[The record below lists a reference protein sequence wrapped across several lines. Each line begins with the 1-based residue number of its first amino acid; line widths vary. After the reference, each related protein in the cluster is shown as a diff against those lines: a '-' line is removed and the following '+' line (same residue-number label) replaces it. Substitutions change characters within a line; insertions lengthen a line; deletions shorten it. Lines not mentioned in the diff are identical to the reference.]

1 MQHPSRARGLDKAA
15 PLGLDGAM
23 LLAIDQGTTSTR
35 AMAFG
40 LDGAPLAVEQQE
52 FVQHYPRDGWVEHNP
67 EEIWTKTLAVT
78 RAVLKRLG
86 AAPAAI
92 GITNQRETAVLWDRK
107 TGKPVYNA
115 IVWQDRRGA
124 EHCRRLVAAGHDK
137 GIRAKT
143 GLVVDSYFSA
153 TKLAWLL
160 SNVEGARERA
170 KRGELAFGTIDA
182 FLLWRLTGG
191 KVHATDATNASRTML
206 FDIGQQDWS
215 EEMLALFEVPRAIL
229 PEVRDSAGAF
239 GTADA
244 ALLGTAIP
252 VTGIAGD
259 QQAATFGQACFAQG
273 AIKSTYGTGA
283 FIVMNAGERMP
294 SPAEGLLATVAWRLG
309 GKTTYAVEGAIFN
322 AGTAIKW
329 LRDELKLIGVA
340 QESEALA
347 RSLPGNRGVYFV
359 PAFTGLGA
367 PHWDPDARGAIFGLA
382 RDTGRAEIVRAA
394 LESACYQTRD
404 LVDAMRGGEGGGPV
418 LRVDGGMVQN
428 DWMLQFLADIL
439 GAPVERPR
447 VPETTALG
455 AALLAGLGAGLY
467 RSLDEV
473 AAAWQRDRRFDPAL
487 PAAEREKLVARWRAL
502 VARVRETE

>member
-1 MQHPSRARGLDKAA
+1 
-15 PLGLDGAM
+15 M

-52 FVQHYPRDGWVEHNP
+52 FAQHYPRDGWVEHDP
-67 EEIWTKTLAVT
+67 EEIWAKTVAAT
-78 RAVLKRLG
+78 RAVLQRLDKP
-86 AAPAAI
+86 PAAI
-92 GITNQRETAVLWDRK
+92 GITNQRETAVLWDRVS
-107 TGKPVYNA
+107 GKVIYNA

-124 EHCRRLVAAGHDK
+124 EHCRQLIAAGHDK
-137 GIRAKT
+137 LIRART

-160 SNVEGARERA
+160 ANVAGARERA
-170 KRGELAFGTIDA
+170 RRGELAFGTIDT

-206 FDIGQQDWS
+206 FDIARQDWS
-215 EEMLALFEVPRAIL
+215 DELLALFEVPRAVL

-239 GTADA
+239 GTADP
-244 ALLGTAIP
+244 ALLGAAFPI
-252 VTGIAGD
+252 TGIAGD
-259 QQAATFGQACFAQG
+259 QQAATFGQACFKPG
-273 AIKSTYGTGA
+273 AVKSTYGTGA
-283 FIVMNAGERMP
+283 FIVMNAGARMP
-294 SPAEGLLATVAWRLG
+294 SPAQGLLATVAWRLG

-329 LRDELKLIGVA
+329 LRDELKLIA
-340 QESEALA
+340 AADESEALA
-347 RSLPGNRGVYFV
+347 KDLPGNRGVYFV

-367 PHWDPDARGAIFGLA
+367 PHWDPDARGAIFGLQ

-404 LVDAMRGGEGGGPV
+404 LVDAMRSGDAMRSIDGGERL
-418 LRVDGGMVQN
+418 LRVDGGMVRN
-428 DWMLQFLADIL
+428 DWLLQFLADIL

-447 VPETTALG
+447 VPETTGLG
-455 AALLAGLGAGLY
+455 AAFLAGLGAGLY
-467 RSLDEV
+467 RSLDEI
-473 AAAWQRDRRFDPAL
+473 AAAWQRDRRFDPAM

-502 VARVRETE
+502 AARVRETTT

>member
-1 MQHPSRARGLDKAA
+1 
-15 PLGLDGAM
+15 M

-40 LDGAPLAVEQQE
+40 LDGVPLAAAQQE
-52 FVQHYPRDGWVEHNP
+52 FAQHYPRDGWVEHDP
-67 EEIWTKTLAVT
+67 EEIWAKTLAVT
-78 RAVLKRLG
+78 RAALKQLD
-86 AAPAAI
+86 APPAAI
-92 GITNQRETAVLWDRK
+92 GITNQRETVVLWDRR
-107 TGKPVYNA
+107 TGRPVHNA

-124 EHCRRLVAAGHDK
+124 EHCRRLVAAGHEK
-137 GIRAKT
+137 SIRAKT

-160 SNVEGARERA
+160 ANVEGARERA
-170 KRGELAFGTIDA
+170 KRGELAFGTIDT

-191 KVHATDATNASRTML
+191 RVHATDATNASRTML
-206 FDIGQQDWS
+206 FNIGRQAWS

-229 PEVRDSAGAF
+229 PEVHDSAGAF
-239 GTADA
+239 GTADP
-244 ALLGTAIP
+244 ALLGAAIP
-252 VTGIAGD
+252 IAGIAGD
-259 QQAATFGQACFAQG
+259 QQAATFGQACFAPG
-273 AIKSTYGTGA
+273 AVKSTYGTGA
-283 FIVMNAGERMP
+283 FIVMNAGETMP
-294 SPAEGLLATVAWRLG
+294 SPADGLLATVAWRLG
-309 GKTTYAVEGAIFN
+309 GRTTYAVEGAIFN

-329 LRDELKLIGVA
+329 LRDELKLIA
-340 QESEALA
+340 AAHESEMLA
-347 RSLPGNRGVYFV
+347 KSLPGNRGVYFV

-367 PHWDPDARGAIFGLA
+367 PHWDPEARGAIFGLQ

-404 LVDAMRGGEGGGPV
+404 LVDAMRGRNDGGHV

-455 AALLAGLGAGLY
+455 AAFLAGLGAGLY
-467 RSLDEV
+467 GSLDDV

-502 VARVRETE
+502 VARVRETG

>member
-1 MQHPSRARGLDKAA
+1 MSS
-15 PLGLDGAM
+15 

-52 FVQHYPRDGWVEHNP
+52 FAQHYPRDGWVEHDP
-67 EEIWTKTLAVT
+67 EEIWAKTLAGT

-86 AAPAAI
+86 KAPAAI

-107 TGKPVYNA
+107 TGKPAYNA

-124 EHCRRLVAAGHDK
+124 EHCRQLIAAGHDK
-137 GIRAKT
+137 LIRAKT

-160 SNVEGARERA
+160 ANVPGARERA
-170 KRGELAFGTIDA
+170 KRGELAFGTIDT

-191 KVHATDATNASRTML
+191 KVHATDASNASRTML
-206 FDIGQQDWS
+206 FDIARQQWS
-215 EEMLALFEVPRAIL
+215 DELLALFDVPRAVL

-239 GTADA
+239 GTAEA
-244 ALLGTAIP
+244 ALLGASLP

-259 QQAATFGQACFAQG
+259 QQAATFGQACFKPG
-273 AIKSTYGTGA
+273 AVKSTYGTGA
-283 FIVMNAGERMP
+283 FIVMNAGERL
-294 SPAEGLLATVAWRLG
+294 PALAQGLLGTVAWRLG

-322 AGTAIKW
+322 AGTAVKW
-329 LRDELKLIGVA
+329 LRDELKLIA
-340 QESEALA
+340 AADESEPLA
-347 RSLPGNRGVYFV
+347 KGLSSNRGVYFI

-367 PHWDPDARGAIFGLA
+367 PHWDPDARGAIFGLT
-382 RDTGRAEIVRAA
+382 RDTGRAEIARAA

-404 LVDAMRGGEGGGPV
+404 LVEAMRAGAGGEQL
-418 LRVDGGMVQN
+418 LRVDGGMVRN

-447 VPETTALG
+447 VAETTALG
-455 AALLAGLGAGLY
+455 AAFLAGLGAGVY

-502 VARVRETE
+502 VARVRETA

>member
-1 MQHPSRARGLDKAA
+1 
-15 PLGLDGAM
+15 M

-40 LDGAPLAVEQQE
+40 LDGAPLATAQQE
-52 FVQHYPRDGWVEHNP
+52 FAQHYPRDGWVEHDP

-78 RAVLKRLG
+78 RAVLKQVD
-86 AAPAAI
+86 APPAAI

-107 TGKPVYNA
+107 TGTPVYNA

-124 EHCRRLVAAGHDK
+124 EHCRRLIAAGHDK
-137 GIRAKT
+137 SIRAKT

-153 TKLAWLL
+153 TKIAWLL
-160 SNVEGARERA
+160 TNVRGARERA
-170 KRGELAFGTIDA
+170 TRGELAFGTIDT

-206 FDIGQQDWS
+206 FDIARQEWS
-215 EEMLALFEVPRAIL
+215 DELLALFEVPRAML

-244 ALLGTAIP
+244 ALLGAALPI
-252 VTGIAGD
+252 TGIAGD
-259 QQAATFGQACFAQG
+259 QQAATFGQACFKPG
-273 AIKSTYGTGA
+273 AVKSTYGTGA
-283 FIVMNAGERMP
+283 FIVMNAGARV
-294 SPAEGLLATVAWRLG
+294 PAPAQGLLGTVAWRLG
-309 GKTTYAVEGAIFN
+309 GKATYAVEGAIFN
-322 AGTAIKW
+322 AGTAVKW
-329 LRDELKLIGVA
+329 LRDELKLIA
-340 QESEALA
+340 AADESETLA
-347 RSLPGNRGVYFV
+347 KNLPGNRGVYFV

-404 LVDAMRGGEGGGPV
+404 LVDAMRGSDAGGERL
-418 LRVDGGMVQN
+418 LRVDGGMVRN

-455 AALLAGLGAGLY
+455 AAFLAGLGAGLY
-467 RSLDEV
+467 RSLDEI
-473 AAAWQRDRRFDPAL
+473 AAAWQRDRRFDPAM
-487 PAAEREKLVARWRAL
+487 PAGEREKLVARWRAL
-502 VARVRETE
+502 VTRVRETTT

>member
-1 MQHPSRARGLDKAA
+1 MSS
-15 PLGLDGAM
+15 

-40 LDGAPLAVEQQE
+40 LDGAPLAAEQQE
-52 FVQHYPRDGWVEHNP
+52 LAQHYPRDGWVEHDP
-67 EEIWTKTLAVT
+67 EEIWAKTLAVT
-78 RAVLKRLG
+78 RAVLQRLG
-86 AAPAAI
+86 KPPTAI
-92 GITNQRETAVLWDRK
+92 GITNQRETAVVWDRK
-107 TGKPVYNA
+107 TGKPIYNA

-124 EHCRRLVAAGHDK
+124 EHCRQLVAAGHDK
-137 GIRAKT
+137 LIRAKT

-160 SNVEGARERA
+160 VNVPGARERA
-170 KRGELAFGTIDA
+170 QRGELAFGTIDS

-191 KVHATDATNASRTML
+191 ERGSVRAVHATDATNASRTML
-206 FDIGQQDWS
+206 FDIARQEWS
-215 EEMLALFEVPRAIL
+215 DELLALFAVPRAML

-239 GTADA
+239 GAADP
-244 ALLGTAIP
+244 ALLGAAFPI
-252 VTGIAGD
+252 TGIAGD
-259 QQAATFGQACFAQG
+259 QQAATFGQACFKPG
-273 AIKSTYGTGA
+273 AVKSTYGTGA
-283 FIVMNAGERMP
+283 FIVMNAGARVP
-294 SPAEGLLATVAWRLG
+294 SPAQGLLATVAWRLG

-322 AGTAIKW
+322 AGTAVKW
-329 LRDELKLIGVA
+329 LRDELKLIA
-340 QESEALA
+340 AADESEALA
-347 RSLPGNRGVYFV
+347 KDLPGNRGVYFV

-404 LVDAMRGGEGGGPV
+404 LVDAMRADDAGGERL
-418 LRVDGGMVQN
+418 LRVDGGMVRN
-428 DWMLQFLADIL
+428 DWLLQFLADVL

-455 AALLAGLGAGLY
+455 AAFLAGLGAGLY
-467 RSLDEV
+467 CSLDEI
-473 AAAWQRDRRFDPAL
+473 AAGWQRDRRFDPAM

-502 VARVRETE
+502 VARVREQR

>member
-1 MQHPSRARGLDKAA
+1 MPS
-15 PLGLDGAM
+15 

-40 LDGAPLAVEQQE
+40 LDGAPLASAQQE
-52 FVQHYPRDGWVEHNP
+52 FAQHYPRDGWVEHDP
-67 EEIWTKTLAVT
+67 EEIWAKTLDVT

-86 AAPAAI
+86 TPPAAI
-92 GITNQRETAVLWDRK
+92 GITNQRETAVLWDRV
-107 TGKPVYNA
+107 TGKAIYNA

-124 EHCRRLVAAGHDK
+124 DHCRRLVAAGHDK
-137 GIRAKT
+137 SIRART

-160 SNVEGARERA
+160 ANVPGARERA
-170 KRGELAFGTIDA
+170 QRGELAFGTIDT

-191 KVHATDATNASRTML
+191 KAHATDASNASRTML
-206 FDIGQQDWS
+206 FDIGRQAWS
-215 EEMLALFEVPRAIL
+215 DELLALFEVPRAIL

-239 GTADA
+239 GTADP

-259 QQAATFGQACFAQG
+259 QQAATFGQACFAPG
-273 AIKSTYGTGA
+273 AAKSTYGTGA

-294 SPAEGLLATVAWRLG
+294 APAEGLLATVAWRLG

-329 LRDELKLIGVA
+329 LRDELKIIGA
-340 QESEALA
+340 ADESESLA
-347 RSLPGNRGVYFV
+347 KSLPGNRGVYFV

-367 PHWDPDARGAIFGLA
+367 PHWDPDARGAIFGLQ

-404 LVDAMRGGEGGGPV
+404 LVDAMRGGATSVGQV
-418 LRVDGGMVQN
+418 LRVDGGMVAN
-428 DWMLQFLADIL
+428 DWLLQFLADIL

-455 AALLAGLGAGLY
+455 AAFLAGLGAGLY

-473 AAAWQRDRRFDPAL
+473 GAAWQRDRRFDPAL
-487 PAAEREKLVARWRAL
+487 PPGEREKLVGRWRAL
-502 VARVRETE
+502 VARVRECR

>member
-1 MQHPSRARGLDKAA
+1 LDKRNR
-15 PLGLDGAM
+15 LGIVAHM
-23 LLAIDQGTTSTR
+23 PVLLALDQGTTSTR

-40 LDGAPLAVEQQE
+40 LDGAPVAVEQQE
-52 FVQHYPRDGWVEHNP
+52 FAQHYPRDGWVEHDP

-78 RAVLKRLG
+78 RAVLRRLG
-86 AAPAAI
+86 APPAAI

-124 EHCRRLVAAGHDK
+124 EHCRQLVAAGHDK
-137 GIRAKT
+137 VIRAKT

-160 SNVEGARERA
+160 AHVEGARERA
-170 KRGELAFGTIDA
+170 KRGELAFGTIDT

-191 KVHATDATNASRTML
+191 ERGSARAVHATDASNASRTML
-206 FDIGQQDWS
+206 FDIVRQDWS
-215 EEMLALFEVPRAIL
+215 DELLALFEIPRAVL

-239 GTADA
+239 GAADA
-244 ALLGTAIP
+244 AVLGAALPI
-252 VTGIAGD
+252 TGIAGD
-259 QQAATFGQACFAQG
+259 QQAATFGQACFKPG

-294 SPAEGLLATVAWRLG
+294 SPAQGLLATVAWRLG

-329 LRDELKLIGVA
+329 LRDELKLIA
-340 QESEALA
+340 AADESEPLA
-347 RSLPGNRGVYFV
+347 KGLAGNRGIYFV

-367 PHWDPDARGAIFGLA
+367 PHWDPDARGAIFGLT

-404 LVDAMRGGEGGGPV
+404 LVEAMRGGRSGGETL
-418 LRVDGGMVQN
+418 LRVDGGMVRN

-455 AALLAGLGAGLY
+455 AAFLAGLGAGLY
-467 RSLDEV
+467 RSLDEI
-473 AAAWQRDRRFDPAL
+473 AAAWQRDRRFDPAM
-487 PAAEREKLVARWRAL
+487 PTTERDALVARWRTL
-502 VARVRETE
+502 VGRVREHA

>member
-1 MQHPSRARGLDKAA
+1 MPT
-15 PLGLDGAM
+15 

-40 LDGAPLAVEQQE
+40 RDGAPLAVEQQE
-52 FVQHYPRDGWVEHNP
+52 FTQHYPRDGWVEHDP
-67 EEIWTKTLAVT
+67 EEIWSKTLAVT
-78 RAVLKRLG
+78 RAVLGGL
-86 AAPAAI
+86 AETPAAI

-107 TGKPVYNA
+107 TGKAIYNA

-124 EHCRRLVAAGHDK
+124 EHCRRLIAAGHDK
-137 GIRAKT
+137 LIRAKT

-160 SNVEGARERA
+160 ANVEGARERA
-170 KRGELAFGTIDA
+170 KRGELAFGTIDS

-206 FDIGQQDWS
+206 FDIGRQQWS
-215 EEMLALFEVPRAIL
+215 DELLALFEIPRAVL

-239 GTADA
+239 GTAA
-244 ALLGTAIP
+244 AAVLGKGLPI
-252 VTGIAGD
+252 TGIAGD
-259 QQAATFGQACFAQG
+259 QQAATFGQACFKPG

-283 FIVMNAGERMP
+283 FIVMNAGERLP
-294 SPAEGLLATVAWRLG
+294 QPAEGLLGTVAWRLA

-329 LRDELKLIGVA
+329 LRDELKLIA
-340 QESEALA
+340 AADESEPLA
-347 RSLPGNRGVYFV
+347 KGLAGNRGVYFI

-367 PHWDPDARGAIFGLA
+367 PHWDPDARGALFGLT

-394 LESACYQTRD
+394 LEAACFQTRD
-404 LVDAMRGGEGGGPV
+404 LVDAMRGGAGSGENL
-418 LRVDGGMVQN
+418 LRVDGGMVRN

-455 AALLAGLGAGLY
+455 AAFLAGLGAGLY
-467 RSLDEV
+467 RSLDEI
-473 AAAWQRDRRFDPAL
+473 AAAWQRDRHFDPKMQ
-487 PAAEREKLVARWRAL
+487 AAEREKLVTRWRTL
-502 VARVRETE
+502 VARVREKS

>member
-1 MQHPSRARGLDKAA
+1 LDKAPSPA
-15 PLGLDGAM
+15 LEEAM

-52 FVQHYPRDGWVEHNP
+52 FAQHYPRDGWVEHDP
-67 EEIWTKTLAVT
+67 DEIWTKTLAVT
-78 RAVLKRLG
+78 RAVLKRLDKP
-86 AAPAAI
+86 PAAI

-107 TGKPVYNA
+107 SGKPVYNA

-124 EHCRRLVAAGHDK
+124 EHCRQLIAAGHDK
-137 GIRAKT
+137 LIRATT

-160 SNVEGARERA
+160 ANVPGARERA
-170 KRGELAFGTIDA
+170 QRGELAFGTIDA

-191 KVHATDATNASRTML
+191 KMHATDATNASRTML
-206 FDIGQQDWS
+206 FDIARQDWS
-215 EEMLALFEVPRAIL
+215 DELLALFDVPRAVL

-239 GTADA
+239 GTSEP
-244 ALLGTAIP
+244 ALLGKALP

-259 QQAATFGQACFAQG
+259 QQAATFGQACYKPG
-273 AIKSTYGTGA
+273 AVKSTYGTGA
-283 FIVMNAGERMP
+283 FIVMNAGERVP
-294 SPAEGLLATVAWRLG
+294 SPAQGLLATVAWRLG

-329 LRDELKLIGVA
+329 LRDELGLLA
-340 QESEALA
+340 AADESEALA
-347 RSLPGNRGVYFV
+347 KALPGNRGVYFI

-367 PHWDPDARGAIFGLA
+367 PHWDPDARGAIFGLQ
-382 RDTGRAEIVRAA
+382 RDTGRAEIARAA

-404 LVDAMRGGEGGGPV
+404 LVDSMRSIDAMRGGAGGEQL
-418 LRVDGGMVQN
+418 LRVDGGMVRN

-439 GAPVERPR
+439 GTPVERPR
-447 VPETTALG
+447 VAETTALG
-455 AALLAGLGAGLY
+455 AAFLAGLGAGLY

-473 AAAWQRDRRFDPAL
+473 ATAWQRDRRFDPAL
-487 PAAEREKLVARWRAL
+487 SAVEREKLVTRWRAL
-502 VARVRETE
+502 VARVRETA

>member
-1 MQHPSRARGLDKAA
+1 MPS
-15 PLGLDGAM
+15 

-35 AMAFG
+35 AMAFD
-40 LDGAPLAVEQQE
+40 LDGAPLAAEQQE
-52 FVQHYPRDGWVEHNP
+52 FAQHYPRDGWVEHDP

-78 RAVLKRLG
+78 RAVLQRLG
-86 AAPAAI
+86 KPPAAI

-107 TGKPVYNA
+107 TGKPVHNA

-124 EHCRRLVAAGHDK
+124 EHCRRLIAAGHDK
-137 GIRAKT
+137 AIRAKT

-160 SNVEGARERA
+160 ANVPGARERA
-170 KRGELAFGTIDA
+170 KRGELAFGTIDT

-191 KVHATDATNASRTML
+191 KVHATDASNASRTML
-206 FDIGQQDWS
+206 YDIARQEWS
-215 EEMLALFEVPRAIL
+215 DELLALFEVPRAIL
-229 PEVRDSAGAF
+229 PDVRDSAGAF
-239 GTADA
+239 GAADP
-244 ALLGTAIP
+244 ALLGAAIP
-252 VTGIAGD
+252 IAGIAGD
-259 QQAATFGQACFAQG
+259 QQAATFGQACFAPG
-273 AIKSTYGTGA
+273 AVKSTYGTGA
-283 FIVMNAGERMP
+283 FIVMNAGARMP

-329 LRDELKLIGVA
+329 LRDELRIIGA
-340 QESEALA
+340 ADESEALA
-347 RSLPGNRGVYFV
+347 KGLPGNRGVYFV

-367 PHWDPDARGAIFGLA
+367 PHWDPDARGAIFGLQ

-404 LVDAMRGGEGGGPV
+404 LVDSMRSIDAMRGGGDGGQV
-418 LRVDGGMVQN
+418 LRVDGGMVAN

-455 AALLAGLGAGLY
+455 AAFLAGLGAGLY

-473 AAAWQRDRRFDPAL
+473 AAAWQRDRRFDPKI
-487 PAAEREKLVARWRAL
+487 PAAERDKLVARWRAL
-502 VARVRETE
+502 VARVRETG

>member
-1 MQHPSRARGLDKAA
+1 LDKAH
-15 PLGLDGAM
+15 PLALDGGM

-40 LDGAPLAVEQQE
+40 LDGAPLAVAQE
-52 FVQHYPRDGWVEHNP
+52 EFTQHYPRDGWVEHDP
-67 EEIWTKTLAVT
+67 EEIWTKTVAVARHVLGRLA
-78 RAVLKRLG
+78 G
-86 AAPAAI
+86 PPAAI
-92 GITNQRETAVLWDRK
+92 GITNQRETAVLWDRAS
-107 TGKPVYNA
+107 GKAIYNA

-124 EHCRRLVAAGHDK
+124 EHCRQLIAAGHDTL
-137 GIRAKT
+137 IRAKA

-160 SNVEGARERA
+160 ANVPGARERA
-170 KRGELAFGTIDA
+170 KRGELAFGTIDT

-206 FDIGQQDWS
+206 FDIARQEWS
-215 EEMLALFEVPRAIL
+215 DELLALFEVPRAIL

-244 ALLGTAIP
+244 AVLGRTLPI
-252 VTGIAGD
+252 TGIAGD
-259 QQAATFGQACFAQG
+259 QQAATFGQACFKPG

-294 SPAEGLLATVAWRLG
+294 APAKGLLATVAWRLG

-329 LRDELKLIGVA
+329 LRDELKLIGA
-340 QESEALA
+340 AEESEALVKGL
-347 RSLPGNRGVYFV
+347 SGNRGVYFI

-404 LVDAMRGGEGGGPV
+404 LVEAMRGDGGGERL
-418 LRVDGGMVQN
+418 LRVDGGMVRN

-447 VPETTALG
+447 VAETTALG
-455 AALLAGLGAGLY
+455 AAFLAGLGAGLY
-467 RSLDEV
+467 RSLDEI
-473 AAAWQRDRRFDPAL
+473 AAAWQRDRRFDPAM
-487 PAAEREKLVARWRAL
+487 PATEREQLVARWRTL
-502 VARVRETE
+502 VARVREQR